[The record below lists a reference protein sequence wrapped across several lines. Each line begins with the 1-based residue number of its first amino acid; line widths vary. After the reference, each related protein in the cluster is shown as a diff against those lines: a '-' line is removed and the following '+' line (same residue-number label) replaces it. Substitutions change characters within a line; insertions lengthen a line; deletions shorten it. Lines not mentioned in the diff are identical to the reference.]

1 MPKIEYK
8 SIKFQQ
14 KSLELIRLVNQ
25 VVEEYQA
32 QGYEL
37 TLRQAYYQLVA
48 RGYIPNNERS
58 YKNIG
63 NLINDGRLAGLIDWH
78 SITDRT
84 RNLRSNSH
92 WDNPADVIA
101 SARYSYLLNKWD
113 GQPNYVEVWV
123 EKDALVD
130 IVGQAC
136 RPLDTPYFSCR
147 GYTSQSEMWSAA
159 QRFISQ
165 DYRDNRVII
174 HLGDHDPSGIDMT
187 RDIQERLQMFGA
199 DVYVKRVALTMNQIG
214 TYNPPPN
221 PAKITDSR
229 ASKYI
234 DEYGNESWELDVCG
248 HGMHFCQTAADC
260 FNYYSF
266 NSENKV
272 AEVIAYGDVRT
283 DGDKSCTDKLEIV
296 REIPWD
302 EVLRIV
308 NIGKNCTG
316 RCNTGDWNKSSFN
329 TGCFN
334 TEEQKITLFNKPS
347 GMTYREWMDSDAR
360 YLLNQI
366 PKDVVEWVYEED
378 MTDEEKAT
386 HPTYETT
393 GGYLKVLDESECG
406 QLWWGSL
413 SDRRKEII
421 KAIPNFDAE
430 IFFQCTGVRVDE

>member
-1 MPKIEYK
+1 MENNNTVQNVVHGFKVFRPDWTCSPNGNTKQYTCPG
-8 SIKFQQ
+8 KF
-14 KSLELIRLVNQ
+14 
-25 VVEEYQA
+25 EEE
-32 QGYEL
+32 G
-37 TLRQAYYQLVA
+37 
-48 RGYIPNNERS
+48 
-58 YKNIG
+58 
-63 NLINDGRLAGLIDWH
+63 
-78 SITDRT
+78 
-84 RNLRSNSH
+84 
-92 WDNPADVIA
+92 
-101 SARYSYLLNKWD
+101 
-113 GQPNYVEVWV
+113 
-123 EKDALVD
+123 
-130 IVGQAC
+130 
-136 RPLDTPYFSCR
+136 
-147 GYTSQSEMWSAA
+147 
-159 QRFISQ
+159 
-165 DYRDNRVII
+165 
-174 HLGDHDPSGIDMT
+174 
-187 RDIQERLQMFGA
+187 
-199 DVYVKRVALTMNQIG
+199 
-214 TYNPPPN
+214 
-221 PAKITDSR
+221 
-229 ASKYI
+229 
-234 DEYGNESWELDVCG
+234 ELDVCG

-316 RCNTGDWNKSSFN
+316 RCNTGNCNTGDWNTGDWNTGNCNTGNRNTRNWNTGNRNTGNCNTGNCNTGDWNTGNCNTGNCNTGDWNKSSFN

-334 TEEQKITLFNKPS
+334 TEEQKIMLFNKPS
-347 GMTYREWMDSDAR
+347 DMTYSEWLGSDAR

-378 MTDEEKAT
+378 MTDAEKAA

>member
-221 PAKITDSR
+221 PAKIRSQIASGLDILVHLGRMRDKSR
-229 ASKYI
+229 KVLTITEVTGMQEGEIVLKDLYRYVEKPS
-234 DEYGNESWELDVCG
+234 DGETVCG
-248 HGMHFCQTAADC
+248 ELQRVG
-260 FNYYSF
+260 
-266 NSENKV
+266 
-272 AEVIAYGDVRT
+272 
-283 DGDKSCTDKLEIV
+283 
-296 REIPWD
+296 
-302 EVLRIV
+302 
-308 NIGKNCTG
+308 
-316 RCNTGDWNKSSFN
+316 
-329 TGCFN
+329 
-334 TEEQKITLFNKPS
+334 TLFN
-347 GMTYREWMDSDAR
+347 
-360 YLLNQI
+360 Q
-366 PKDVVEWVYEED
+366 
-378 MTDEEKAT
+378 EKCKRAGIT
-386 HPTYETT
+386 LPGT
-393 GGYLKVLDESECG
+393 GE
-406 QLWWGSL
+406 
-413 SDRRKEII
+413 
-421 KAIPNFDAE
+421 
-430 IFFQCTGVRVDE
+430 

>member
-14 KSLELIRLVNQ
+14 KSLELINLVNQ

-199 DVYVKRVALTMNQIG
+199 DVYVKRVALTMNQI
-214 TYNPPPN
+214 
-221 PAKITDSR
+221 
-229 ASKYI
+229 
-234 DEYGNESWELDVCG
+234 
-248 HGMHFCQTAADC
+248 
-260 FNYYSF
+260 
-266 NSENKV
+266 
-272 AEVIAYGDVRT
+272 
-283 DGDKSCTDKLEIV
+283 
-296 REIPWD
+296 
-302 EVLRIV
+302 
-308 NIGKNCTG
+308 
-316 RCNTGDWNKSSFN
+316 
-329 TGCFN
+329 
-334 TEEQKITLFNKPS
+334 
-347 GMTYREWMDSDAR
+347 
-360 YLLNQI
+360 

-378 MTDEEKAT
+378 MTDAEKAA